1 MRLVAVLLL
10 FPFLSGPA
18 SAQHPAGRK
27 EFVPGTVRKSGDL
40 PPGRL
45 RDQIERLPAQA
56 RERAVAWLG
65 NLHFADEDLK
75 SLHADA
81 SGAIYYADTFELPPQ
96 QQQAAAGQDEPE
108 VAQAAVPVNPFP
120 ADIIFHSRMGA
131 PNVLYLDFTGENVTG
146 TAWNDSMGRLSIP
159 AVAFSIDSDFTT
171 FSDAER
177 LAIKRIWQRVAED
190 YAPFNIDVTT
200 ERPPSFNTRTA
211 HALITRNTD
220 ANGEENPASTS
231 GGVAYVGVFG
241 TTTYARYRPAW
252 IYANNLGGEESYIA
266 EAVSHEVG
274 HNFGLSHDGTT
285 DGSDYYG
292 GHGSGE
298 TSWGPLMGTGYN
310 RNVSQWSKGE
320 YYRANNTQDDLAT
333 LAGKLTYRVDDHGD
347 STAASSS
354 LMVSSDGLISA
365 TTPETDPQ
373 NFSTANK
380 GVLDRSTD
388 VDMFSFTTGTG
399 AITLR
404 VNPWVVASGRTRGGN
419 VDLIAQLYNASG
431 QLILTANAST
441 TTGAI
446 LQANLLA
453 GVYYL
458 AVRSTGVGTPTD
470 AAPSGYSAYGSI
482 GQYFIT
488 GSVAPAG
495 PPIPPGA
502 ELSVNNIT
510 DAGVAAKTF
519 TVRYSDNV
527 GVNVSTIGNNDVR
540 VAGPNGYS
548 RTAIL
553 VDVDQTS
560 NGTPRTAT
568 YRIDPPGGSTWMRE
582 DDGTYTISMLANT
595 VADTEGAYVPAG
607 TLGTFRVSVPHA
619 LYVANME
626 SNPRWTFEGLWQY
639 GQPVY
644 LLGSGPTA
652 GATGS
657 NVIGYNLI
665 GNYENRL
672 SPVYAT
678 TPAID
683 CSGATSL
690 TLRFQRYLRLRSG
703 DMANIQISING
714 ADWTDL
720 WTTSGTVSD
729 TAWQAVQYSLPTWAV
744 GSPTLRLRWGMAS
757 GQTQN
762 DIGWNIDDV
771 TLLVN
776 GPLDTIAPKFSL
788 TITDVV
794 TGGSDAHP
802 FTLTYTDNS
811 GIRVASLGSS
821 DLVVQGPNG
830 FSTAV
835 EFAGVDNTSD
845 GTPRIA
851 SYSVPAPNGAWE
863 SSDNGVYQ
871 IVLQDGEVSDTAN
884 NTLNETIVGTFVV
897 SIEEPAAVRP
907 QISSIS
913 ISSGSSVVTVNGT
926 AGVEHVLDASSDLG
940 TWESI
945 ATNTPSGG
953 TFTFADSVSGGT
965 RFYRVTIR

>member
-10 FPFLSGPA
+10 LAFLHGPA
-18 SAQHPAGRK
+18 FAQQHVERK
-27 EFVPGTVRKSGDL
+27 EFVPGAVRKIGDL

-56 RERAVAWLG
+56 REQAVAWLG
-65 NLHFADEDLK
+65 NFHFADEDLK

-81 SGAIYYADTFELPPQ
+81 SGAIFYADAFELPPLEQ
-96 QQQAAAGQDEPE
+96 RAIAREEEPS

-120 ADIIFHSRMGA
+120 ADLIFHSRMGA
-131 PNVLYLDFTGENVTG
+131 PNVLYLDFTGESVSG
-146 TAWNDSMGRLSIP
+146 TAWNDSVGRVSIP
-159 AVAFSIDSDFTT
+159 AVAYSIDSDFTT
-171 FSDAER
+171 FSDVER

-333 LAGKLTYRVDDHGD
+333 IAAKLTYRVDDHGD
-347 STAASSS
+347 SIGASSS
-354 LMVSSDGLISA
+354 LVVSSNGSISA

-373 NFSTANK
+373 SFSAANK
-380 GVLDRSTD
+380 GVLERSTD

-404 VNPWVVASGRTRGGN
+404 VNPWVVVSGRTRGGN

-431 QLILTANAST
+431 QLIMTANVTT
-441 TTGAI
+441 TTGVL
-446 LQANLLA
+446 LQANLVA

-458 AVRSTGVGTPTD
+458 AVRSTGVGAPTD

-502 ELSVNNIT
+502 ELNVNNIT
-510 DAGVAAKTF
+510 EPGVAAKTF

-527 GVNVSTIGNNDVR
+527 GVNVSTIGNNDVH
-540 VAGPNGYS
+540 VAGPNGY
-548 RTAIL
+548 RRMALL
-553 VDVDQTS
+553 VAVDQTS

-568 YRIDPPGGSTWMRE
+568 YRVDPPAGSTWMRA

-595 VADTEGAYVPAG
+595 VADTEGAYVPAS

-619 LYVANME
+619 IYIANME
-626 SNPRWTFEGLWQY
+626 SHPGWTFEGLWQY
-639 GQPVY
+639 GKALY
-644 LLGSGPTA
+644 LLGTGPTA

-657 NVIGYNLI
+657 NIVGYNLV

-672 SPVYAT
+672 AAAYAT

-690 TLRFQRYLRLRSG
+690 TLSFKRYLRLRSG
-703 DMANIQISING
+703 DTANIQLSVNG

-720 WTTSGTVSD
+720 WTTSGTVAD
-729 TAWQAVQYSLPTWAV
+729 TAWQSVQYTLPAWAM
-744 GSPTLRLRWGMAS
+744 GSPTLQLRWGMAS

-776 GPLDTIAPKFSL
+776 GALDTIAPTVSAAAAD
-788 TITDVV
+788 IV
-794 TGGSDAHP
+794 TGGSDVHS
-802 FTLTYTDNS
+802 FTVTYTDNT
-811 GIRVASLGSS
+811 GVRVASLGSS
-821 DLVVQGPNG
+821 DLVVVGPNG

-835 EFAGVDNTSD
+835 AFVGVDNNSD
-845 GTPRIA
+845 GTPRTA
-851 SYSVPAPNGAWE
+851 TYTVPAPNGLWE

-871 IVLQDGEVSDTAN
+871 IVLQNGEVSDTAN
-884 NTLNETIVGTFVV
+884 NALTETTAGTFSV
-897 SIEEPAAVRP
+897 SIEQPAAVQP

-926 AGVEHVLDASSDLG
+926 AGVEHVLDASSDLA

-953 TFTFADSVSGGT
+953 TFTFADSVSDGT
-965 RFYRVTIR
+965 RFYRVTIP